1 VYAIVLDWPGA
12 GMTVTTRS
20 LADKPGE
27 IDIANVK
34 LPGNKRKQQ
43 IIAVQFE
50 ALRWIDEIS

>member
-1 VYAIVLDWPGA
+1 
-12 GMTVTTRS
+12 

-34 LPGNKRKQQ
+34 LLGNKRKQQ